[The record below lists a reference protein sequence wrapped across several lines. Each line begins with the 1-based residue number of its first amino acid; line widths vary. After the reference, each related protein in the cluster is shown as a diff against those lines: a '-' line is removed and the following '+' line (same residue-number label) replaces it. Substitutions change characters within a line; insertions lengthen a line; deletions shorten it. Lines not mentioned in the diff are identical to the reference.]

1 MIFLHNKNEFKIIFK
16 YCFSENHVPYELDVS
31 DSKKITLVFSEI
43 LEKFKKPPTILV
55 NSAGITRDGFLLKM
69 EESDYD
75 MVQNVNTKVINL
87 FNNNN

>member
-1 MIFLHNKNEFKIIFK
+1 M
-16 YCFSENHVPYELDVS
+16 DVS
-31 DSKKITLVFSEI
+31 DSKSVQRAFEEI

-75 MVQNVNTKVINL
+75 MVQNVNSKVFDFL
-87 FNNNN
+87 K